1 MNNLALTIPA
11 IILGHLGYVLLFSS
25 CTTQHQQELLT
36 IGDKALAVAEAT
48 GQITPAQAAAA
59 RQAGKLL
66 LTKDESVL
74 YTPEPTK

>member
-25 CTTQHQQELLT
+25 CSATQKKELLT

-66 LTKDESVL
+66 LTKDEYIL
-74 YTPEPTK
+74 HTPELNN